1 MDTMS
6 VSMSAL
12 DLARRRRRSSVSGSL
27 EARPALAS
35 GATFCFLGAKGGCG
49 TTTICTELAKS
60 AATKTAVLD
69 GDLNGMRNV
78 AVLCGAVNKLDRARR
93 SSQFGV
99 VRCGDVTIA
108 ELACDHRSGALL
120 RAEDVDAVAN
130 ELEASQLVLADLP
143 MPFAPAI
150 RPLIARATRLFIV
163 TEPTLLG
170 IANAGMIVSRLCR
183 LGVPRTRL
191 AAIVNVRAG
200 AVVTADELQHQLELP
215 TVATIPRSTSRG
227 FQRALDALARSLAS
241 MQKEPALDLI
251 PPFGEQASAPIAR
264 VDLVGELDIF
274 RLEEIARMLPDPRHL
289 EAITIDCRHASYIDS
304 SVLGLLV
311 QFRKAFVCAG
321 GDPHRLAIVLPKGST
336 AERTFEITGL
346 VSQFAVIRV

>member
-1 MDTMS
+1 MT
-6 VSMSAL
+6 AL
-12 DLARRRRRSSVSGSL
+12 DPAPRQRRSSSSGSL
-27 EARPALAS
+27 ADEAALTC
-35 GATFCFLGAKGGCG
+35 GATFCFVGAKGGCG

-60 AATKTAVLD
+60 AAATTAVLD

-78 AVLCGAVNKLDRARR
+78 AVLCGAVNKLDLARR
-93 SSQFGV
+93 SSRFGP

-120 RAEDVDAVAN
+120 RAEDVEALVKQ
-130 ELEASQLVLADLP
+130 LEASHLVLADLP
-143 MPFAPAI
+143 TPLAPAI

-170 IANAGMIVSRLCR
+170 IANAGMMIARLCG
-183 LGVPRTRL
+183 LGVPRARL
-191 AAIVNVRAG
+191 AAIVNIRA
-200 AVVTADELQHQLELP
+200 ASVVTADELQHQLEIP
-215 TVATIPRSTSRG
+215 AIATIPRSTSRG
-227 FQRALDALARSLAS
+227 FQTAVDSLARSLAS
-241 MQKEPALDLI
+241 MPKEPPLDLV
-251 PPFGEQASAPIAR
+251 PPFGEQASTPIAR

-274 RLEEIARMLPDPRHL
+274 RLEEIARTLPDPRRL

-311 QFRKAFVCAG
+311 QFRKAFVSGG
-321 GDPHRLAIVLPKGST
+321 GDPGRLTIVLPKGST

-346 VSQFAVIRV
+346 MSQFAVVRV